1 MKKTYFNYPVP
12 HLIGRIDYSGQH
24 KFDPDGDT
32 VHLRD
37 PLLLVNGNPV
47 SPQNGRFTI
56 WMPGNLKPK
65 FIHVKGSSSPYVP
78 IRFEGID
85 APEEHYRA
93 TPFVLKKDD
102 GSETKIE
109 FDPQKQHDE
118 RSQSRWKPATEYLLD
133 VLQRVGWA
141 LVTLDREVTDRYG
154 RVLGYVYASDGK
166 GRRGRFM
173 SLELVKRGLAFPFLF
188 ESAGDLIPMFLNA
201 ANHARAASKGVWRH
215 YVDRPLTYKN
225 TYPRP
230 ARYTQAEPAIQA
242 NGRLNLP
249 VVFRRIVDAE
259 QLKGLS
265 LADALRKYDAIDYGT
280 GVLVP
285 GDRYNLI
292 PIERRIWAPHRYDTP

>member
-1 MKKTYFNYPVP
+1 
-12 HLIGRIDYSGQH
+12 
-24 KFDPDGDT
+24 
-32 VHLRD
+32 
-37 PLLLVNGNPV
+37 
-47 SPQNGRFTI
+47 
-56 WMPGNLKPK
+56 
-65 FIHVKGSSSPYVP
+65 
-78 IRFEGID
+78 
-85 APEEHYRA
+85 
-93 TPFVLKKDD
+93 
-102 GSETKIE
+102 
-109 FDPQKQHDE
+109 
-118 RSQSRWKPATEYLLD
+118 
-133 VLQRVGWA
+133 
-141 LVTLDREVTDRYG
+141 VTLDREVTDRYG

-188 ESAGDLIPMFLNA
+188 ESAGDFIPMFLNA
-201 ANHARAASKGVWRH
+201 ANHARAASKGVWQH
-215 YVDRPLTYKN
+215 YVDRPLTYRN

-230 ARYTQAEPAIQA
+230 ARYIQAEPATQA

-285 GDRYNLI
+285 GDRYHLI